1 MRYKIIVLFTT
12 IIVLFATIGNTAEI
26 LVKAIDSNDP
36 QGYKRG
42 MPVVVMDDGH
52 VWGNGEQYPAFVVIK
67 IPGVKKEEFAK
78 YTDIYYDLKD
88 SEKPVVI
95 LRREWMIQLNA
106 LPITSKG
113 DVTVKIAKDWGNTK
127 PYIMNLRT
135 GLSETMVIK

>member
-1 MRYKIIVLFTT
+1 MKKLLIVF
-12 IIVLFATIGNTAEI
+12 VLIFFSFVSKGITAEI

-67 IPGVKKEEFAK
+67 VPGVKKEEFAK
-78 YTDIYYDLKD
+78 YADILYDLKD

-113 DVTVKIAKDWGNTK
+113 DVTVKTVKDWENTK